1 MASSVTPSGV
11 TGIPA
16 LPITGYA
23 LCNCLGVTVERV
35 RSLLFEGQSG
45 LGPSPLPVPFPTVV
59 GAVDTQ
65 LPQLPAA
72 LRPWSTRTAQLA
84 ALLIEQLDAPLARL
98 RSRVR
103 PERIAVVLG
112 TSTVGADVTESAFR
126 HFIEQGALPAD
137 YDLWRHHTFGALL
150 HVVTELI
157 GAKGP
162 AWVVSTAC
170 TSSAKPLATAQRLIA
185 ADLADAAVVGGID
198 TLCSMT
204 LRGFFSLDSL
214 SAKACRPWSKL
225 RDGINIGEGGAL
237 LVLERGGDAVALLE
251 AVGES
256 SDAYH
261 ISAPHPQG
269 VGARLAMQR
278 ALEQAGVTPGDV
290 DYVNAHGTGTRLN
303 DSAEAQAIGSLL
315 GLEVPVVST
324 KGYTGHMLGAAGA
337 SEAVFTLLSLR
348 DGFVPASLGADPID
362 DAIKLNI
369 PLTRLQGRY
378 RRGLSNSFAFG
389 GNNVSVLLRSV

>member
-1 MASSVTPSGV
+1 MASG
-11 TGIPA
+11 TGPI
-16 LPITGYA
+16 PITGYA
-23 LCNCLGVTVERV
+23 LCNCLGVTAEQV
-35 RSLLFEGQSG
+35 RARLYEGQTG
-45 LGPSPLPVPFPTVV
+45 LGPSPVPVPFPTLV
-59 GAVDTQ
+59 GAVDAK
-65 LPQLPAA
+65 LAPLPAA
-72 LRPWSTRTAQLA
+72 LAPWSTRTAQLA
-84 ALLIEQLDAPLARL
+84 ALLIEQLSAPLAKL
-98 RSRVR
+98 RARVR
-103 PERIAVVLG
+103 PERIAVILG
-112 TSTVGADVTESAFR
+112 TSTVGADVTESAFK
-126 HFIEQGALPAD
+126 HYIEQGVLPAD
-137 YDLWRHHTFGALL
+137 YDLWRHHTYGALL
-150 HVVTELI
+150 HVVSELL
-157 GAKGP
+157 GARGP

-214 SAKACRPWSKL
+214 SPTACKPFSKA

-237 LVLERGGDAVALLE
+237 LVLEKAGDAVALLE

-261 ISAPHPQG
+261 ISAPHPEG
-269 VGARLAMQR
+269 IGARLAMQR
-278 ALEQAGVTPGDV
+278 ALEQAQLDPSAI

-303 DSAEAQAIGSLL
+303 DSAEAKAIGSLL
-315 GLEVPVVST
+315 GREVPVVST

-337 SEAVFTLLSLR
+337 SEAVMTLLSLR

-362 DAIKLNI
+362 ESIQLNI
-369 PLTRLQGRY
+369 PLARVHGTY